1 MLIAD
6 DLGWGDIS
14 CHGGSV
20 PTPNIDSLAHSGM
33 ELKRYYTYPLCS
45 PTRAALL
52 TGLMPKRFGIINAL
66 QARDEG
72 LPAGLPTLP
81 HTLQAAGYQTMAVGK
96 WHVGYG
102 SPPLNSGFEHFYGFL
117 GPEID
122 YFQHTSRNRQVDWQ
136 RNQVTLKEEGYSTEL
151 LAKEA
156 NHLIEQRDPQ
166 RPFYLH
172 VAFNAPHFPLAAPPE
187 YLTKVAHLPRAQA
200 VRAAVVDAFDNAI
213 GRILETLDEQ
223 GLRNNTLVVFI
234 SDNGADQTGR
244 NTPLRG
250 SKGSVYEGGI
260 HVPCLLRWPS
270 MFEPG
275 SVCRQPLSA
284 QDWYP
289 TLLDAVGLTSDD
301 LKLDGNNQW
310 PAITSGQVQA
320 RECFSIAVA
329 NTALID
335 GPWKLIE
342 FSNGSRSLFNVVE
355 DPQETR
361 DLALMEIERVR
372 LLSEKVLEQQKQFP
386 QLPNRGRRAP
396 APR

>member
-1 MLIAD
+1 M
-6 DLGWGDIS
+6 GWGDIS
-14 CHGGSV
+14 CHGGAV
-20 PTPNIDSLAHSGM
+20 PTPNIDSLAQSGM
-33 ELKRYYTYPLCS
+33 ELKCYYTYPLCS

-52 TGLMPKRFGIINAL
+52 TGLMPKRFGIVNAL

-81 HTLQAAGYQTMAVGK
+81 RTLQAVGYQTMAVGK

-102 SPPLNSGFEHFYGFL
+102 SPPMKSGFEHFYGFL

-122 YFQHTSRNRQVDWQ
+122 YFQHTSRNGQVDWQ
-136 RNQVTLKEEGYSTEL
+136 RNQITLREEGYSTEL
-151 LAKEA
+151 LANEA
-156 NHLIEQRDPQ
+156 MHLIEERDAQ

-187 YLTKVAHLPRAQA
+187 YLAKVAHLPRAQA
-200 VRAAVVDAFDNAI
+200 VRAAVIDALDNAI

-223 GLRNNTLVVFI
+223 GLRNNTVVVFV

-250 SKGSVYEGGI
+250 TKGSLYEGGI
-260 HVPCLLRWPS
+260 HVPCFLRWPS
-270 MFEPG
+270 IVEPG
-275 SVCRQPLSA
+275 SVCQQPLCA

-289 TLLDAVGLTSDD
+289 TILSAVGLASND
-301 LKLDGNNQW
+301 LKLDGCSQW
-310 PAITSGQVQA
+310 PAITSGKLQA
-320 RECFSIAVA
+320 RECFSIAAA

-342 FSNGSRSLFNVVE
+342 FSNGTRSLFNVVD

-361 DLALMEIERVR
+361 DLALIETERVQI
-372 LLSEKVLEQQKQFP
+372 LSEKVSEQQKQFP
-386 QLPNRGRRAP
+386 PLPNRVRRGP
-396 APR
+396 ALR